1 MSENETQDVVA
12 DWIRPFLQSILATVT
27 FEEPAGLVCFAMKT
41 GHMVWQRRDRFIVA
55 EPGTPS
61 TRVAWSIE
69 KLLESTAG

>member
-1 MSENETQDVVA
+1 MNVDQGDAVA
-12 DWIRPFLQSILATVT
+12 AWMLPFLQSILVT
-27 FEEPAGLVCFAMKT
+27 MTFDSHPGLVCFAMKT

-69 KLLESTAG
+69 KLLEATAG